1 MRTTENNWE
10 IYVGKAYSGRQRG
23 RYKVIEY
30 GAYRGSLQDW
40 TGKNALFIQSISSVN
55 NRRFP
60 LMTDVLS
67 IMIDRFRSA
76 PNMDEAFN
84 SFCKAND
91 LPKLPS
97 QHAVESYYVSFY
109 EYFLNKA
116 REPIIELNDNE
127 QGLVSSEE
135 GKPNRVYTTTYERDP
150 KLRKL
155 AIEIHGTSCMGCN
168 FNFGKVYGEYGDG
181 FIHIHHTIPVS
192 KYGGPKTVNP
202 ETDLFPL
209 CANCHS
215 IVHRRKNKT
224 LTIEALKRTIKIKN
238 F

>member
-1 MRTTENNWE
+1 MNDWKN
-10 IYVGKAYSGRQRG
+10 YVGKEYSGRQRG

-30 GAYRGSLQDW
+30 DAYSGNLQDW

-55 NRRFP
+55 KRRVP

-67 IMIDRFRSA
+67 IMIDRFESSQ
-76 PNMDEAFN
+76 NMDKAFN
-84 SFCKAND
+84 SFCEANNI
-91 LPKLPS
+91 PKLPS

-109 EYFLNKA
+109 EYFINTA
-116 REPIIELNDNE
+116 YEPKIELNDNE
-127 QGLVSSEE
+127 QGLVSSVE
-135 GKPNRVYTTTYERDP
+135 GNPHRVYTTKYERDP

-155 AIEIHGTSCMGCN
+155 AIEIHGTSCMGCD

-181 FIHIHHTIPVS
+181 FIHIHHSIPVS
-192 KYGGPKTVNP
+192 KYEGAKMVKP
-202 ETDLFPL
+202 EKDLFPL

-224 LTIEALKRTIKIKN
+224 LTIEELKRLIKKT